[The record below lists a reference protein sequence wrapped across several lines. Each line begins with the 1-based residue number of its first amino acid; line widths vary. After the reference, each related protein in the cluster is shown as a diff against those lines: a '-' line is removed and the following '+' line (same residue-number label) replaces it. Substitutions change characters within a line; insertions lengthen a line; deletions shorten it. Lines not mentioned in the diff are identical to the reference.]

1 LEPAFTLLSS
11 FMAGMKK
18 FRRGRRER
26 QAAASNSDFG
36 KIQGLVWPQQG
47 ILATLFHFGRI
58 FVS

>member
-1 LEPAFTLLSS
+1 
-11 FMAGMKK
+11 MCNKK
-18 FRRGRRER
+18 SLPFSIINIITFYYSTGEG
-26 QAAASNSDFG
+26 ASNSDFG